1 MRPRSTA
8 LGLFDCDLDS
18 FSNKSLQNN
27 PYSSACHAPKILIEF
42 FEMKDWWS
50 RRSLRSKLGWGF
62 AALQVLMILIGVL
75 SISGQSGIQNEFQRV
90 FDHRVVPLRELKVVS
105 DAYAVAVVD
114 ATHKAADG
122 ALSFDEAA
130 KGIGEAK
137 ANIAKNWTDFT
148 SSGLSDRERKL
159 VSEAEAIRSSADAV
173 VAKIERALAAK
184 DRQAL
189 ENIRDRELYPAI
201 DPFTAKVSELID
213 LQLSMTESQLQGS
226 KAVSQKNS
234 TLILVLLSFGIVFGL
249 LLGKF
254 LADGMTKQAH
264 SLIAQVKRLAEGQI
278 QPLRQGIES
287 FARGDLTTR
296 VTAEPALSPVT
307 SSDEFGDLTE
317 AANAMALDI
326 AASVDAYEQA
336 RTSLSSVV
344 VEMATASQNL
354 ESASQRIGSQT
365 EQVANT
371 GDALSGMVG
380 QVSMSADESARA
392 TMRIAEASERLAL
405 EAGGATEV
413 LQILESQVGVITA
426 SAQSQQATL
435 DSTQAAMKGAGD
447 SIRQTLGSIQA
458 IQSAVR
464 DTTESVRLLGEKGQ
478 QIGQIVKTIEDI
490 AEQTNLLALNAA
502 IEAARAGEAGRGF
515 AVVADEVRKL
525 AEDSADATRNIA
537 QLIES
542 VRGDVEQAVQASE
555 STGREISTLTQN
567 ATAMEQAMELVAGS
581 ITATDREAKA
591 TMVAVKEVG
600 EGTEIV
606 LQRMTTVN
614 ELSSQNAASAQSLS
628 AGAQQNAA
636 ASEEMAASV
645 QEQSHSVRELEGVTH
660 DLVELA
666 ETLAQM
672 VQGFQTAQT
681 QSRQNSSASKISRAA

>member
-1 MRPRSTA
+1 
-8 LGLFDCDLDS
+8 
-18 FSNKSLQNN
+18 
-27 PYSSACHAPKILIEF
+27 
-42 FEMKDWWS
+42 MKVWWS
-50 RRSLRSKLGWGF
+50 NRSLRSKLGFGF
-62 AALQVLMILIGVL
+62 AALQVLIILIGLL
-75 SISGQSGIQNEFQRV
+75 SIQSQSGIQNEFQRV
-90 FDHRVVPLRELKVVS
+90 FDNRVVPLRELKVVS

-122 ALSFDEAA
+122 ALSFDEAG

-137 ANIAKNWTDFT
+137 ANIEKNWTDFK
-148 SSGLSDRERKL
+148 SSDLSKREREL
-159 VSEAEAIRSSADAV
+159 VSEAEAIRSSADAI
-173 VAKIERALAAK
+173 VAKIERALAAENM
-184 DRQAL
+184 QEL
-189 ENIRDRELYPAI
+189 EKIRDSELYPAI

-226 KAVSQKNS
+226 KAVSQKS
-234 TLILVLLSFGIVFGL
+234 ATLILVLLSIGIAFGF

-254 LADGMTKQAH
+254 LANGMTRQAH
-264 SLIAQVKRLAEGQI
+264 ALIAQVKRLSEGQI
-278 QPLRQGIES
+278 QPLRQGMES
-287 FARGDLTTR
+287 FARGDLTTS
-296 VTAEPALSPVT
+296 VTADPALSPVT
-307 SSDEFGDLTE
+307 SSDEFGDLTV
-317 AANAMALDI
+317 AANAMAQDI
-326 AASVDAYEQA
+326 AASVDAYEKA
-336 RTSLSSVV
+336 RTSLSEMVA
-344 VEMATASQNL
+344 EMATASRNL
-354 ESASQRIGSQT
+354 ESASQRIGAQT
-365 EQVANT
+365 EQVAST

-380 QVSMSADESARA
+380 QVSMSADESAHA
-392 TMRIAEASERLAL
+392 TLRIAEASERLAL

-435 DSTQAAMKGAGD
+435 DSTQAAMKEAGE
-447 SIRQTLGSIQA
+447 SIRQTLGSIES

-525 AEDSADATRNIA
+525 AENSADATRNIA

-581 ITATDREAKA
+581 ITATDREAKS

-600 EGTEIV
+600 EGAEIV

-614 ELSSQNAASAQSLS
+614 ELSSQNASSAQSLS

-681 QSRQNSSASKISRAA
+681 QSRQNSSPSKISRAA